1 MKYERLFS
9 PITING
15 MELKNRVLMPAL
27 NHIYTPEGSPTPR
40 FTEYYKRRAEGGVG
54 LIIVGGCRF
63 EKYGGTYE
71 MISLEDDSFIPGFK
85 EFTDVIHEAGAKVG
99 VQLFHAGRYAH
110 SSANDGLTPIAP
122 SEVYSG
128 YSRATPKEMTI
139 EEIKTVQR
147 QWADAA
153 VRAKKAG
160 FDMVEILASAGYLIC
175 QFLAPMT
182 NLRTDEYGGSW
193 ENRTRFARELVA
205 VMRAAVGPDYPIGM
219 RIAGNDLV
227 PGCNNTED
235 AVNFAK
241 DMEAAG
247 VDLLNVTGGWHESK
261 VPQITG
267 DLPRGGFDHI
277 AAAVKDAVSIPVV
290 CGNRINDPAVAE
302 RLLATEC
309 CDMVS
314 VGRPHVADPDWCN
327 KAMAGEE
334 DLIRRCMA
342 CNQGCLAN
350 AFFNKPIECLVNAEA
365 GREYELVGEGA
376 GENSAEAGA
385 GATEAGSATDAA
397 AGADAGKNILVIG
410 AGAAGCEFAIRS
422 AARGNNITI
431 WEESD
436 RIGGQLNLV
445 AMPPAKKEFFSL
457 IAYYEAS
464 LAKAGVRVEFCKKAD
479 AEDIEAAAKSDAN
492 PDGFDIIVSAA
503 GRGQAKK
510 IPLDID
516 DSVEVVSAY
525 DILDGSVVA
534 GRDVIVIGGGSVGC
548 ETAQFMAHEASVS
561 PEQVYHMLANKY
573 MPVERVL
580 ELMNSTRRNIS
591 VVDVVKVGSGFQ
603 LGTGW
608 PVLGDMKRLGVKSYS
623 FAATKNIKDGVAT
636 LDVKKAKDSDE
647 TEEVKIP
654 VDTVVM
660 SVGALPNEGL
670 FDELSA
676 YFENADVKVYNI
688 GDSAGIANVKSAV
701 EAGCRLAEEIG

>member
-1 MKYERLFS
+1 
-9 PITING
+9 
-15 MELKNRVLMPAL
+15 
-27 NHIYTPEGSPTPR
+27 
-40 FTEYYKRRAEGGVG
+40 
-54 LIIVGGCRF
+54 
-63 EKYGGTYE
+63 
-71 MISLEDDSFIPGFK
+71 
-85 EFTDVIHEAGAKVG
+85 
-99 VQLFHAGRYAH
+99 
-110 SSANDGLTPIAP
+110 
-122 SEVYSG
+122 
-128 YSRATPKEMTI
+128 
-139 EEIKTVQR
+139 
-147 QWADAA
+147 
-153 VRAKKAG
+153 
-160 FDMVEILASAGYLIC
+160 
-175 QFLAPMT
+175 
-182 NLRTDEYGGSW
+182 
-193 ENRTRFARELVA
+193 
-205 VMRAAVGPDYPIGM
+205 
-219 RIAGNDLV
+219 
-227 PGCNNTED
+227 
-235 AVNFAK
+235 
-241 DMEAAG
+241 
-247 VDLLNVTGGWHESK
+247 
-261 VPQITG
+261 
-267 DLPRGGFDHI
+267 
-277 AAAVKDAVSIPVV
+277 
-290 CGNRINDPAVAE
+290 
-302 RLLATEC
+302 
-309 CDMVS
+309 
-314 VGRPHVADPDWCN
+314 
-327 KAMAGEE
+327 
-334 DLIRRCMA
+334 MA

-365 GREYELVGEGA
+365 GREYELVGGNGADAEGA
-376 GENSAEAGA
+376 AAEAEA
-385 GATEAGSATDAA
+385 AT
-397 AGADAGKNILVIG
+397 AGKNILVIG
-410 AGAAGCEFAIRS
+410 AGAAGCELAIRS
-422 AARGNNITI
+422 AARGNNVTI

-445 AMPPAKKEFFSL
+445 CVPPAKQEFSSL

-464 LAKAGVRVEFCKKAD
+464 LAKAGVKVELCKKAGI
-479 AEDIEAAAKSDAN
+479 EDIKAAAKSDAN

-503 GRGQAKK
+503 GRGEAKR

-525 DILDGSVVA
+525 DILDGSIVA

-623 FAATKNIKDGVAT
+623 FAAARNIKDGVAT

-670 FDELSA
+670 YDELAA
-676 YFENADVKVYNI
+676 YFGSGEDGGDGKDAGVKVYNI